1 MIEIAS
7 VRHAYPEKA
16 GFFIDRKAGLLQYT
30 FLHFFGSV
38 EMEYRG
44 RIIQTAPHAVII
56 YNTHTPQY
64 FKSHTLLTHDWF
76 HFTGDL
82 APLLFENGLE
92 PDRIYYPVPSDFITR
107 HVMEIESEFY
117 SMRKNQKRMAQLKA
131 EELFVLLGRAASHE
145 MEPAIGQRTIE
156 KFRYLRGKMFISL
169 GENWN
174 IPRMAEEVNF
184 SPSRFHAI
192 YKEIFGTAPMTDLI
206 KARINSAENML
217 LFENRSISE
226 ISLSLGYQN
235 TTHFIRQF
243 KAVTGFSPAQY
254 RKTHRS
260 G

>member
-1 MIEIAS
+1 
-7 VRHAYPEKA
+7 
-16 GFFIDRKAGLLQYT
+16 
-30 FLHFFGSV
+30 
-38 EMEYRG
+38 
-44 RIIQTAPHAVII
+44 
-56 YNTHTPQY
+56 
-64 FKSHTLLTHDWF
+64 
-76 HFTGDL
+76 
-82 APLLFENGLE
+82 
-92 PDRIYYPVPSDFITR
+92 
-107 HVMEIESEFY
+107 
-117 SMRKNQKRMAQLKA
+117 MRKNQKRMAQLKA

-145 MEPAIGQRTIE
+145 MEPVIDQRTIE